1 MIWMISNRNSIFNC
15 VASIFK
21 FRGRVKVTQ
30 ACRSPRG
37 CLADQLTLSQLG
49 GQIMPTILL
58 LGTARFS
65 DLPTALWMTWWV
77 RGAGGGDC
85 TFTTQRQR
93 YLKMFLVFL
102 IDYRSF
108 FYELVVRDLDW
119 RASNEENLEMG
130 LSLSASTLKNYGTL
144 KRFQAL

>member
-1 MIWMISNRNSIFNC
+1 
-15 VASIFK
+15 
-21 FRGRVKVTQ
+21 
-30 ACRSPRG
+30 
-37 CLADQLTLSQLG
+37 
-49 GQIMPTILL
+49 
-58 LGTARFS
+58 
-65 DLPTALWMTWWV
+65 MTDMT
-77 RGAGGGDC
+77 GESGDC

-144 KRFQAL
+144 KRFQALSSYIASELPSADLAHPLGM